1 MGLDVYVGPLS
12 RYYAG
17 DWETIVQQVAK
28 GSGIA
33 VEIVRPKPPRRGWF
47 KKLRDGLHFFRPTAE
62 ESVRRWRKRLRRD
75 LGISDLDWNED
86 PETEY
91 MTDKPAWDCYGALV
105 LWAAYDELPA
115 QNVAT
120 LPKVGIKIL
129 RTSLP
134 GSIRGRVINT

>member
-17 DWETIVQQVAK
+17 DRETIVQQVAK

-62 ESVRRWRKRLRRD
+62 ESVRRWRNRLRRE

-105 LWAAYDELPA
+105 EL
-115 QNVAT
+115 QR
-120 LPKVGIKIL
+120 K
-129 RTSLP
+129 TSRHCRRL
-134 GSIRGRVINT
+134 G